1 MVNRTRLLTD
11 EEIAS
16 GLELLEGW
24 AVAETGDRIRGEFRF
39 PNFVRAFGFMA
50 SVAILAE
57 KLDHHP
63 EWSNVYGKVDIELT
77 NHDSG
82 GLTELDLHLAQK
94 INELVPGGPSTS
106 GS

>member
-1 MVNRTRLLTD
+1 MVDRHTLLTD
-11 EEIAS
+11 EEIAA
-16 GLELLEGW
+16 GLDSLDGW
-24 AVAETGDRIRGEFRF
+24 EAAGDRIRAEFRF
-39 PNFVRAFGFMA
+39 PDFVRAFGFMT

-63 EWSNVYGKVDIELT
+63 EWCNVYGKVDIELT

-82 GLTELDLHLAQK
+82 GLTDLDLHLAGK
-94 INELVPGGPSTS
+94 INALFPST

>member
-1 MVNRTRLLTD
+1 
-11 EEIAS
+11 
-16 GLELLEGW
+16 
-24 AVAETGDRIRGEFRF
+24 
-39 PNFVRAFGFMA
+39 MA

-82 GLTELDLHLAQK
+82 GLTELDLHLAEK
-94 INELVPGGPSTS
+94 ISALVIAEVS
-106 GS
+106 

>member
-1 MVNRTRLLTD
+1 MVDRRTLLTD
-11 EEIAS
+11 EEIAA
-16 GLELLEGW
+16 GLESLDGW
-24 AVAETGDRIRGEFRF
+24 VLAGDRIRAEFRF
-39 PNFVRAFGFMA
+39 PDFVRAFGFMT

-63 EWSNVYGKVDIELT
+63 EWNNVYGKVDIELT

-82 GLTELDLHLAQK
+82 GLTELDLHLAGK
-94 INELVPGGPSTS
+94 ISALSPST